1 MIKRLTLT
9 KGQIAIMKRIA
20 VIPNVTKDDNFL
32 NTRRIIDF
40 LHGKAE
46 IYADEKYAEQELPV
60 NYVPYKELF
69 ENADYM
75 IALGGDGTMLQ
86 IASQCA
92 EKDIPVLGINLGK
105 VGFLTEIELENIE
118 AALTKLVEGDFHIE
132 KRMLVRAD
140 IKKENG
146 EHIHCHALN
155 DIVTAKNAGTKLI
168 NLELYTDGELVN
180 NYIADGI
187 IIATPTGS
195 TGYSISAGGPV
206 ADPSMELYIATP
218 ICPHMLS
225 VRSAVLSSEK
235 EIVIKLNEKYLN
247 NSAVITADGDVQCEI
262 TPSDE
267 VRITKSKYRF
277 SIIKIGNSSFY
288 DTLLKKLS

>member
-1 MIKRLTLT
+1 
-9 KGQIAIMKRIA
+9 MKRIA
-20 VIPNVTKDDNFL
+20 VIPNATKDDGFL

-40 LHGKAE
+40 LQGRAE
-46 IYADEKYAEQELPV
+46 LYADEKYAKENLSV
-60 NYVPYKELF
+60 KYVPYKKLF
-69 ENADYM
+69 EKADYM

-118 AALTKLVEGDFHIE
+118 NALEKLLNGDFHIE

-140 IKKENG
+140 IIKENG
-146 EHIHCHALN
+146 ERIYCHALN

-180 NYIADGI
+180 KYIADGI

-247 NSAVITADGDVQCEI
+247 NSAVITADGDVQCVI
-262 TPSDE
+262 TAADE

-277 SIIKIGNSSFY
+277 SIIKIGSSSFY